1 MALSRVGL
9 GLGLFVAAGT
19 AVAVLSEIW
28 AASLAVFSQ
37 DLSIP
42 VLVLNCGVEWQSQ
55 GAPRESGTAAYF

>member
-28 AASLAVFSQ
+28 AASVAVFSQ

-42 VLVLNCGVEWQSQ
+42 VLVLNCGVGWRGQ